1 MLPCGNPHLSNQAN
15 QMLTYVIILA
25 NLSAPIKHCHVS
37 ISSISHETLIST
49 TMTATPRQPPLT
61 PTTIFL
67 AHRLRHHDVSTALA
81 THSPA
86 TIARC
91 RRRTRRGSSYILVG
105 HHLYSRPRVLLPRA
119 PAMAAAAVPAAPRR
133 TPRIQQQLR
142 RPPSQFHLRS
152 AQSPRATLEARTST
166 TSSPAPA
173 RLHLQSPRATM
184 EARTS
189 ARRESAPEAWIH
201 HHPCAP
207 TAIAEDSTASAN
219 EPDRKPASV
228 HSRTSTRSSGR
239 DSRSTIA
246 PSLEPPPPQRSQT
259 MTAATSLH
267 ETLTQKPREEGGV
280 NPNSG
285 KTLYATCQP
294 LIAQSN

>member
-1 MLPCGNPHLSNQAN
+1 
-15 QMLTYVIILA
+15 
-25 NLSAPIKHCHVS
+25 
-37 ISSISHETLIST
+37 
-49 TMTATPRQPPLT
+49 MTATPRQPPLT

-119 PAMAAAAVPAAPRR
+119 PTMAAAAVPAAPRR

-152 AQSPRATLEARTST
+152 AQSPRATMEARTST

-189 ARRESAPEAWIH
+189 ARRESAPEA
-201 HHPCAP
+201 
-207 TAIAEDSTASAN
+207 
-219 EPDRKPASV
+219 
-228 HSRTSTRSSGR
+228 
-239 DSRSTIA
+239 
-246 PSLEPPPPQRSQT
+246 
-259 MTAATSLH
+259 
-267 ETLTQKPREEGGV
+267 
-280 NPNSG
+280 
-285 KTLYATCQP
+285 
-294 LIAQSN
+294 